1 MKRKKYVVVTLIIV
15 IAFIGLA
22 GKNYA
27 DSILNWG
34 GEQNISTINDN
45 LDKLND
51 SLSDKEQKIIQLSNK
66 SASTEGQL
74 TQFQKD
80 IDSYKQQLEALK
92 NEKNN
97 IFRLYCQ
104 GALTSIH

>member
-22 GKNYA
+22 GKNYS

-80 IDSYKQQLEALK
+80 IDSSS
-92 NEKNN
+92 N
-97 IFRLYCQ
+97 
-104 GALTSIH
+104 S

>member
-92 NEKNN
+92 NEKIN
-97 IFRLYCQ
+97 
-104 GALTSIH
+104 

>member
-92 NEKNN
+92 NEKNHSV
-97 IFRLYCQ
+97 ILSLLF
-104 GALTSIH
+104 

>member
-74 TQFQKD
+74 T
-80 IDSYKQQLEALK
+80 
-92 NEKNN
+92 
-97 IFRLYCQ
+97 
-104 GALTSIH
+104 